1 MKKIFMTAVIA
12 LTTLT
17 VVTNANAQ
25 EGLNFGIRAIPQTTW
40 MLNTDDNDY
49 ADYKRE
55 TTYGAAFGVGAGYNF
70 TKNMGI
76 NLDVLY
82 SLQGQISTT
91 KGVETEQRVN
101 YVKVPL
107 MFTYNT
113 GIDSSRKIAFVGKLG
128 PQVGIRTSSKFL
140 NANGDATIKDA
151 NDFYSTVTFGAVAGA
166 GARFALARN
175 FTLDAGV
182 RFDYDFTDAEDKD
195 FALYA
200 KDRAATN
207 NMTLGVELGLN
218 YHIN

>member
-1 MKKIFMTAVIA
+1 MKRFFMTAAIA

-17 VVTNANAQ
+17 AVTNANAQ
-25 EGLNFGIRAIPQTTW
+25 EGFNLGIRAIPQTTW
-40 MLNTDDNDY
+40 MLNADDNDD
-49 ADYKRE
+49 ANYKRE

-70 TKNMGI
+70 AKNMGV

-82 SLQGQISTT
+82 SLQGQTSTD
-91 KGVETEQRVN
+91 KGVETQQRVN
-101 YVKVPL
+101 YIKVPL

-113 GIDSSRKIAFVGKLG
+113 GIDSSKKIAFVGKLG
-128 PQVGIRTSSKFL
+128 PQLGIRTSSKIL
-140 NANGDATIKDA
+140 NANGDAIVKDA

-166 GARFALARN
+166 GARFAIARN

-182 RFDYDFTDAEDKD
+182 RFDYEFTDAEDKD
-195 FALYA
+195 FVLYP
-200 KDRAATN
+200 KDRATTN

>member
-1 MKKIFMTAVIA
+1 MKKIFMTAAIA

-17 VVTNANAQ
+17 VATKANAQ
-25 EGLNFGIRAIPQTTW
+25 QGFNFGVRAIPQTNW
-40 MLNTDDNDY
+40 MLNSDDND
-49 ADYKRE
+49 DPNYKRE

-82 SLQGQISTT
+82 SMQGQTSTNEGIET
-91 KGVETEQRVN
+91 KQRVD
-101 YVKVPL
+101 YVKIPL

-113 GIDSSRKIAFVGKLG
+113 GIDSNHKVAFIGKLG
-128 PQVGIRTSSKFL
+128 PQLGIRTSSKFL
-140 NANGDATIKDA
+140 NADGDAIIDDA
-151 NDFYSTVTFGAVAGA
+151 NDFYKSTTFGAVAGA
-166 GARFALARN
+166 GARFALAKN
-175 FTLDAGV
+175 LTLDAGV

-195 FALYA
+195 FVLYA

-218 YHIN
+218 YHIK